1 MSLHAIL
8 VPKWG
13 LAMEE
18 GTIAKWQVQ
27 PGAEIRPGMEVVDIE
42 TSKIANV
49 LEATV
54 SGTLRVLTADEGE
67 VKRVGNLIA
76 VVSDADE
83 DDAAVEAFIAEYKKR
98 EALEA
103 ANTVAAPEPE
113 TVDAG
118 GKRIRFMKVA
128 SASEDAETPMVLLH
142 GFGGDYANWMFNQA
156 DLAGTRDT
164 YAVDLLGHGGS
175 SKDVGDGTLD
185 TLADTVLA
193 WADAVGLDSF
203 HVVGHSMGSAVAQ
216 LVALKAPG
224 RVKSLA
230 LLCPPAFAQALNQD
244 YIEGFVT
251 AQRRKAIQPFVEMLF
266 ADPALV
272 TREMLDDL
280 IAAKRVDGANDA
292 LRKIAENGLSDA
304 ALADLRSK
312 VLGITAPTLVVF
324 GAKDQ
329 IVTGSNVDGFNG
341 EVKILPSSG
350 HMPHL
355 EDAAAV
361 NILVADFL
369 VD

>member
-18 GTIAKWQVQ
+18 GTIAKWQVEQ
-27 PGAEIRPGMEVVDIE
+27 GAEIKSGMEIVDIE

-54 SGTLRVLTADEGE
+54 SGTLRALTADEGE

-83 DDAAVEAFIAEYKKR
+83 DDAAIEAFIAEYKER

-103 ANTVAAPEPE
+103 ANIVAAPEPE
-113 TVDAG
+113 TIEAG
-118 GKRIRFMKVA
+118 GKRVRFMKVA
-128 SASEDAETPMVLLH
+128 SAAEDAETPLIMLH
-142 GFGGDYANWMFNQA
+142 GFGGDHANWMFNQA
-156 DLAGTRDT
+156 DLAQVRDT

-185 TLADTVLA
+185 TLADTILA
-193 WADAVGLDSF
+193 WADAVGLDTF
-203 HVVGHSMGSAVAQ
+203 HIAGHSMGSAVAQ
-216 LVALKAPG
+216 VVALKAPDK
-224 RVKSLA
+224 VKSLA
-230 LLCPPAFAQALNQD
+230 LLCPPAFGEALNHE
-244 YIEGFVT
+244 YIEGFVS

-266 ADPALV
+266 ADSALV

-292 LRKIAENGLSDA
+292 LQKIADNALSDA

-312 VLGITAPTLVVF
+312 ASGVTAPALAVF
-324 GAKDQ
+324 GEKDQ
-329 IVTGSNVDGFNG
+329 IVTGRNIGGFG
-341 EVKILPSSG
+341 GKVETLPNSG

-355 EDAAAV
+355 ESAAAV
-361 NILVADFL
+361 NALVADFL
-369 VD
+369 AG